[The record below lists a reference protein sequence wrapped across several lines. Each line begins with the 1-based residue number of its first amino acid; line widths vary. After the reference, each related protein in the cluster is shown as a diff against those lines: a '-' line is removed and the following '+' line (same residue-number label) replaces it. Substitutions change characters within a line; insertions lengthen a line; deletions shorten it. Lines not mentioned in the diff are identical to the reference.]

1 MTDKTN
7 HVYEDTFQVDIKYT
21 YDRKHNKVYDID
33 SAVREFN
40 MLIKKLMKKLI
51 KSDPAILGFG
61 ILLQIVKKRL
71 LFQGLLIVMMC
82 NIIHNVFL
90 RSIKL

>member
-33 SAVREFN
+33 SAVKEFN
-40 MLIKKLMKKLI
+40 TLIKKLMKQNYGYI
-51 KSDPAILGFG
+51 Y
-61 ILLQIVKKRL
+61 
-71 LFQGLLIVMMC
+71 
-82 NIIHNVFL
+82 NNNNVFCSL
-90 RSIKL
+90 VCVFISNYIQLYFYVRSISRDRTTYLKTN

>member
-33 SAVREFN
+33 SAVKEFN
-40 MLIKKLMKKLI
+40 TLIKKLMKQNYGYI
-51 KSDPAILGFG
+51 YND
-61 ILLQIVKKRL
+61 
-71 LFQGLLIVMMC
+71 
-82 NIIHNVFL
+82 NNVFCSL
-90 RSIKL
+90 VCVFISNYIQLYFYVRSISRDRTTYLKTN